1 MACET
6 HAFLHQIR
14 TIVVVVVVVVIIVMM
29 MIIIIKEK
37 TTLLFLDYHA
47 FLLAT
52 YFMGN
57 YLTFLKQQGF

>member
-6 HAFLHQIR
+6 HAFLHQIH
-14 TIVVVVVVVVIIVMM
+14 TIVVVVVIIVMM
-29 MIIIIKEK
+29 IIIKEK
-37 TTLLFLDYHA
+37 MTHLFLDYHA

-57 YLTFLKQQGF
+57 YLTFLKEQGF